1 MQITRHYKYKLK
13 PTREQEYLFRECA
26 GVCRLVYNLAREQ
39 RRIWGKS
46 HGCNFHTAAADLKD
60 LRREFDF
67 VGAVSQTAQQ
77 QALKDLDKAFQSF
90 FAGRASFPSPR
101 KKFVNDSFRF
111 VGREIKIEKLN
122 RRWSQ
127 VKLPKIGWVKMR
139 LSRPVQGQIRNATV
153 KRDALGWH
161 ISICTMREIKDQA
174 PIKRACG
181 VDRGVTVPAMTSD
194 GEAFYMPDE
203 LSKWERRRR
212 KVQRTASK
220 RKRGSKRHAKAMRRA
235 SRISSKISRIR
246 DQWQHET
253 ALKLAKIYGV
263 VVLEDL
269 RTKNMTRSAKGSVE
283 EPGRMVKQKS
293 GLNRSI
299 LNVGWFGLQM
309 KLKYKLEERGGH
321 LQLVDPKH
329 TSQCC
334 SACETVDNN
343 SRKSQAL
350 FLCTSCG
357 FHANADHNAAV
368 NILRRGSTPSGYLS
382 VSTDVELG
390 GLGLSSA
397 ETSTTRQAA

>member
-1 MQITRHYKYKLK
+1 MQVTRHYKYKLK
-13 PTREQEYLFRECA
+13 PTKEQEQHFREFA
-26 GVCRLVYNLAREQ
+26 GVCRLVYNLALEQ

-67 VGAVSQTAQQ
+67 VGAISQTAQQ
-77 QALKDLDKAFQSF
+77 QALKDLDNAFQNF

-111 VGREIKIEKLN
+111 VGREIKLEKLN
-122 RRWSQ
+122 RRWSKI
-127 VKLPKIGWVKMR
+127 KLPKIGWVKMR

-161 ISICTMREIKDQA
+161 ISICTIREIEDQA
-174 PIKRACG
+174 PIQRACG
-181 VDRGVTVPAMTSD
+181 VDRGVSVPAMTSD

-203 LSKWERRRR
+203 LGKWERRRR
-212 KVQRTASK
+212 KAQRTASK
-220 RKRGSKRHAKAMRRA
+220 RKRGSKRHARAMQRA
-235 SRISSKISRIR
+235 ARISSKISRIR

-253 ALKLAKIYGV
+253 ALKLAKKYGV

-269 RTKNMTRSAKGSVE
+269 RTKNMTRSAKGTLE

-309 KLKYKLEERGGH
+309 KLKYKLEERGGD

-334 SACETVDNN
+334 SACETVDKN
-343 SRKSQAL
+343 SRKNQAL
-350 FLCTSCG
+350 FLCTKCG
-357 FHANADHNAAV
+357 FAANADQNAAV
-368 NILRRGSTPSGYLS
+368 NILRRGNTPSGYLA
-382 VSTDVELG
+382 VSTDMELG